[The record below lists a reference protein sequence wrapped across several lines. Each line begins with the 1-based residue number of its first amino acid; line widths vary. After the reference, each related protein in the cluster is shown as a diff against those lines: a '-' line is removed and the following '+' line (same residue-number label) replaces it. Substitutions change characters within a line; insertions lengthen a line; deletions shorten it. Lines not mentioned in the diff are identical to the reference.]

1 MIYEIKTRFISRVLC
16 FKLMLHAL
24 QLNGASQGTMIFVT
38 KAGKINISVITI
50 LLPYQHCSSF
60 L

>member
-24 QLNGASQGTMIFVT
+24 QLNGASQGTMISVT
-38 KAGKINISVITI
+38 KAGKIN
-50 LLPYQHCSSF
+50 LLNTF
-60 L
+60 